1 MIRRPPRSTR
11 TDTLFPYTTL
21 FRSPLRDFASDNL
34 ACPAEQEIDQRPH
47 AQRQLL
53 FDRVDADAELVRRLS
68 GRIALD
74 LGQRDHLSAARRK
87 ALEALLGT
95 AQVVARLEMA
105 LGAEHL
111 FALELAPELDRTSD
125 GWGKRG
131 TGRVV

>member
-47 AQRQLL
+47 AQRQLH

-74 LGQRDHLSAARRK
+74 LAQRDHLTAARRK

-95 AQVVARLEMA
+95 AQVVPRLALA
-105 LGAEHL
+105 LGAEPP
-111 FALELAPELDRTSD
+111 FALEIAPGADRKTV
-125 GWGKRG
+125 G
-131 TGRVV
+131 